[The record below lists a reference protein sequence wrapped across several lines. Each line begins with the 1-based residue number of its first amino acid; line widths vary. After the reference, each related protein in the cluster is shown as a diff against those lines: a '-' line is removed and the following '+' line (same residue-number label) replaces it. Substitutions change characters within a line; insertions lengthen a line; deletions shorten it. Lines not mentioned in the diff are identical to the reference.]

1 MYPSKERY
9 KPKKFNHK
17 EIIAMEKTQ
26 DIENKLDIAYEILC
40 LVAVKFNK
48 SFPSNYHE
56 NLLTSIL
63 LKNLIKHI
71 KCYKPF
77 NKRQHGNDKKALPWR
92 CCKLCKSFAKLKM
105 YR

>member
-1 MYPSKERY
+1 MIQCTQVKRDTNQKSLI
-9 KPKKFNHK
+9 NK

-56 NLLTSIL
+56 KLA
-63 LKNLIKHI
+63 
-71 KCYKPF
+71 
-77 NKRQHGNDKKALPWR
+77 DKYSFEKVDKAYQMLQ
-92 CCKLCKSFAKLKM
+92 AV
-105 YR
+105 